1 MKINKICVKS
11 GIDNIKDY
19 NYLFENKKI
28 GLVTNI
34 TGVDKSYNSTVDI
47 INNLYNLEILFAP
60 EHGLRGEY
68 QAGEEVEN
76 YIDDITGKTVI
87 SLYGDKKVPS
97 NDTLR
102 NIDVLIYD
110 IQDLGIRYYTYIY
123 TMYLCMKACSYNK
136 VKFVILDR
144 INPLG
149 GKLIEGNILDHK
161 YDSFVGILPIP
172 NVYSLTV
179 GELASYINDTE
190 NIKCDLNVIPVKG
203 WKRGVTFYETDLPWI
218 PPSPN
223 IPTLDSAL
231 IYGGTC
237 LFEGTN
243 VSEGRGTTKPFEI
256 IGAPW
261 IECHKLSK
269 YLNESNNLEAVYF
282 RPVYFIPT
290 FSKYEKELCS
300 GVQIHIKDYE
310 KFLPVKTAINI
321 LYAIKKLYP
330 KDFKYNVQSVDFK
343 YNFFNHLTGCDYI
356 LNNSLEYVYKRFEED
371 RKWFKKSI
379 ANYILY

>member
-1 MKINKICVKS
+1 MKRNKICVKN
-11 GIDNIKDY
+11 GIDNIREY
-19 NYLFENKKI
+19 NYLFKNKRI
-28 GLVTNI
+28 GLVTNT
-34 TGVDKSYNSTVDI
+34 TGINKNYKSTVDI
-47 INNLYNLEILFAP
+47 INDLYNLEILFSP
-60 EHGLRGEY
+60 EHGLRGEM
-68 QAGEEVEN
+68 QAGEKVNN
-76 YIDDITGKTVI
+76 YIDKITGKPVI

-97 NDTLR
+97 DDEFKK
-102 NIDVLIYD
+102 IDILIYD

-149 GKLIEGNILDHK
+149 GQLIEGNILDSK
-161 YDSFVGILPIP
+161 YNSFVGMLPIP
-172 NVYSLTV
+172 NIYSLTV

-203 WKRGVTFYETDLPWI
+203 WKRGVTFCETDLPWI

-261 IECHKLSK
+261 IDCNKLSE
-269 YLNESNNLEAVYF
+269 YLNESNNLTEVYF
-282 RPVYFIPT
+282 RPVYFTPT
-290 FSKYEKELCS
+290 FSKYEKELCR

-310 KFLPVKTAINI
+310 KFLPVKIAINI

-330 KDFKYNVQSVDFK
+330 KEFKYNIQSVDFK
-343 YNFFNHLTGCDYI
+343 YNFFYHLTGCDYI

-371 RKWFKKSI
+371 RKRFKKSI